1 MSATA
6 LISFVFPALVIVAA
20 LRDTTTLTIPNW
32 LTGLGL
38 IAFVP
43 AALIAHLSLGEIGL
57 CLATGL
63 GCLMIGMGL
72 FAAGWAG
79 GGDAK
84 LLAVCGLWLGW
95 RPVGPFLFWTALAGG
110 VFALFLISVR
120 RLATPFLARAPAWWQ
135 GTRKPSPTWSA
146 DRWHPA
152 PDPARAV
159 WWRPGS
165 ILSGRPACRPTCH
178 PVPTSRPAGP
188 NRGAPR

>member
-1 MSATA
+1 MSGAVTITRGARASRLTA
-6 LISFVFPALVIVAA
+6 YAALVIVAA

-43 AALIAHLSLGEIGL
+43 AALIAHLSLGEVGL

-120 RLATPFLARAPAWWQ
+120 RLATPFLARAPAWMI
-135 GTRKPSPTWSA
+135 RLFSP
-146 DRWHPA
+146 
-152 PDPARAV
+152 
-159 WWRPGS
+159 G
-165 ILSGRPACRPTCH
+165 GE
-178 PVPTSRPAGP
+178 VPYGVAIAAGALMAFP
-188 NRGAPR
+188 HSPIMLALRQVGL